1 MATCVLLQNQD
12 AVLHFYN
19 DIFPQIRRRNKDAVL
34 YIIGAEPSAKIKAL
48 AEHDRHVKVT
58 GFVESLS
65 SVSADSCLAVA
76 PVRIAA
82 GIQNKILVAMAMG
95 IPVVMSSLVAKAIPE
110 LKQNKNCIIEDDDN
124 IFTEQCISLMENSNK
139 RNSIANQATA
149 MVKNNYSWDKKLQGY

>member
-1 MATCVLLQNQD
+1 
-12 AVLHFYN
+12 
-19 DIFPQIRRRNKDAVL
+19 
-34 YIIGAEPSAKIKAL
+34 
-48 AEHDRHVKVT
+48 
-58 GFVESLS
+58 
-65 SVSADSCLAVA
+65 
-76 PVRIAA
+76 
-82 GIQNKILVAMAMG
+82 MAMG